1 MIPVSTIPARSALSP
16 SLGARVVRPGPW
28 IGAAILFLLSI
39 SPVHAQFQQPSAD
52 ELSMTADP
60 KAPGAAAVY
69 LYYEEAADSQ
79 AKTSSRY
86 ERIKVLTEHGK
97 ELATVSI
104 PYERG
109 VDKVASIEGR
119 TIHADGTVIPL
130 TVKPSDLTEFKTKGY
145 QLNSVV
151 FTLPDVQVG
160 SILEYRIKTR
170 RDEDM
175 TYLPAWQVQRKYF
188 VHNAHYSFHPSAYQT
203 LMSSSHLGPNAK
215 VVKGKKDLVTLDI
228 TDVPPEPDDD
238 WMPPLNTI
246 RWRVDFFNNIF
257 PTSDAFWQS
266 KRDRWAAWIN
276 NFIEPT
282 GAIKKA
288 VAEIIADDDTDQQK
302 AEKLYRAVQ
311 KLDNTDF
318 SRKKSEA
325 ERKQEKLK
333 EINKAD
339 DVWKNQSGS
348 SDEIALLYASM
359 ARAAGLKVWPGYI
372 VNRDRAIFDIG
383 YLSDSQ
389 FDNDIV
395 IVELNGKEVDLDPGQ
410 KMCPFGTLHWKHTLA
425 SGFRLTDKGASFL
438 TTPPIEYK
446 NSSISRVASLHV
458 DDTGNVKGKVQIVM
472 SGPEALFWRQLAL
485 QNDEDEVRKQF
496 IEAMQ
501 SHFPEGAQADF
512 DHFLALQEYESNLI
526 ATINVSGNIGT
537 ATGKHFFLPGL
548 FFQSRAIHP
557 FVAQDKRT
565 IPIDVHYPL
574 LEEDQVT
581 YFLPPGFNVESM
593 PQDGKSNWPGR
604 AVLSIG
610 STPKNGIVTVQRA
623 MARNFTLLPATEYPD
638 LHAFFQ
644 KIATADQQQLV
655 LTRATTAQGN

>member
-1 MIPVSTIPARSALSP
+1 MISAPKFPSP
-16 SLGARVVRPGPW
+16 SPTTCIVRPCQW
-28 IGAAILFLLSI
+28 VGAAILLLVLA
-39 SPVHAQFQQPSAD
+39 SPALVSAQFQQPTDEELKMAAD
-52 ELSMTADP
+52 S

-69 LYYEEAADSQ
+69 LYYEEIAD
-79 AKTSSRY
+79 AGTLTRSRY

-109 VDKVASIEGR
+109 VDKVTAIEGR
-119 TIHADGTVIPL
+119 TIHPDGSVIPL

-160 SILEYRIKTR
+160 SILEYRIKMR
-170 RDEDM
+170 RDENW
-175 TYLPAWQVQRKYF
+175 TYLPTWQVQSKYF
-188 VHNAHYSFHPSAYQT
+188 VRKAHYSFRPGIYQNI
-203 LMSSSHLGPNAK
+203 MFSSHIGPDAK
-215 VVKGKKDLVTLDI
+215 VQDKRGLLTLDI
-228 TDVPPEPDDD
+228 DDVPPEPDDD
-238 WMPPLNTI
+238 WMPPINTI
-246 RWRVDFFNNIF
+246 RWHVEFFSGWAS
-257 PTSDAFWQS
+257 TSTSFWDSSRQ
-266 KRDRWAAWIN
+266 RWANWIKD
-276 NFIEPT
+276 FTEPT
-282 GAIKKA
+282 GTIKKA

-325 ERKQEKLK
+325 ERKKEKLK

-348 SDEIALLYASM
+348 ADEIALLYASM
-359 ARAAGLKVWPGYI
+359 ARAAGLKAWAAYV
-372 VNRDRAIFDIG
+372 VNRDRAMFDIG

-395 IVELNGKEVDLDPGQ
+395 ILELNGKEVDLDPGQ
-410 KMCPFGTLHWKHTLA
+410 KMCPFGTLHWKHTVA

-446 NSSISRVASLHV
+446 NSSISRVASLNV
-458 DDTGNVKGKVQIVM
+458 DDSGNLKGKVQIVM
-472 SGPEALFWRQLAL
+472 IGPEALRWRQLAL

-496 IEAMQ
+496 TEAMQ
-501 SHFPEGAQADF
+501 SYFPEGVQADF
-512 DHFLALQEYESNLI
+512 DHFLGLQEYESNLI

-548 FFQSRAIHP
+548 FFQSRATHP